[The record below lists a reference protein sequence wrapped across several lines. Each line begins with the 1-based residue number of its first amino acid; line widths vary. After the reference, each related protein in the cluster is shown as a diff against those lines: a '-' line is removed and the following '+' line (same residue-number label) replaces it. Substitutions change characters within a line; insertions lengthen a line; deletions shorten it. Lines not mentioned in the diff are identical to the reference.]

1 MFGIG
6 AFELVVILIVA
17 LIAVGPEKMPGF
29 MKTIG
34 KGIKEVRRTT
44 RELRSS
50 VGLDEVL
57 REEDLRDPL
66 GLKKPVAATSSHR
79 RALAFEDEDRAR
91 ERPEQGVDVDFL
103 ESKAIEPEAASR
115 EEKPS

>member
-6 AFELVVILIVA
+6 AFELVVILVVA

-44 RELRSS
+44 RELRST
-50 VGLDEVL
+50 VGLDEVD
-57 REEDLRDPL
+57 DLRDPL
-66 GLKKPVAATSSHR
+66 GLKKPVTATPSHR
-79 RALAFEDEDRAR
+79 RPLAFEDEDRAR
-91 ERPEQGVDVDFL
+91 ERPEQGADIDFL
-103 ESKAIEPEAASR
+103 RAAEAPEKEPTS
-115 EEKPS
+115 

>member
-17 LIAVGPEKMPGF
+17 LIAIGPDRMPGF
-29 MKTIG
+29 VKTLG
-34 KGIKEVRRTT
+34 KGIREVRRTT
-44 RELRSS
+44 RELRST

-57 REEDLRDPL
+57 RDDTMRDPL

-79 RALAFEDEDRAR
+79 RASLAFEDEDRAR
-91 ERPEQGVDVDFL
+91 ERPEQGVDVDFFKAR
-103 ESKAIEPEAASR
+103 ESPGKEPTA
-115 EEKPS
+115 

>member
-29 MKTIG
+29 VKTLG

-57 REEDLRDPL
+57 RDEDLRDPL
-66 GLKKPVAATSSHR
+66 GLKKPVAATSASR
-79 RALAFEDEDRAR
+79 RPLTFGESDRER
-91 ERPEQGVDVDFL
+91 ERPERGVDL
-103 ESKAIEPEAASR
+103 ELIASRAAST
-115 EEKPS
+115 EEAP

>member
-6 AFELVVILIVA
+6 AFELVVILVVA
-17 LIAVGPEKMPGF
+17 LIAIGPDRMPGF
-29 MKTIG
+29 MKTVG

-57 REEDLRDPL
+57 RDETIRDPL

-103 ESKAIEPEAASR
+103 KSR
-115 EEKPS
+115 EKEPTA